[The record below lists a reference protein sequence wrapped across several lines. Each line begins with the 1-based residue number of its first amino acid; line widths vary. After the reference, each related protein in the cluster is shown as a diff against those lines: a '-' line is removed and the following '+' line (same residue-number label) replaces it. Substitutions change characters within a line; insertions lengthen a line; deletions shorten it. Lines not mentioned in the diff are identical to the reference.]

1 MKRSFIFVICLAIFN
16 ACGGGGEKNINLEK
30 IEIKDILIKNSWY
43 EVCDNNKSYKFD
55 FYNKKY
61 IKTIYNDT
69 NFTKKKESLTY
80 EIMDYNDIGFETKN
94 EICKSSNILI
104 LDENNTINTN
114 LILFECINK
123 ANSNEIN
130 LIFAWKSKKLAKQNI
145 EECIQ

>member
-1 MKRSFIFVICLAIFN
+1 M
-16 ACGGGGEKNINLEK
+16 
-30 IEIKDILIKNSWY
+30 
-43 EVCDNNKSYKFD
+43 CDNNKSYKFD
-55 FYNKKY
+55 FYNDKY

-69 NFTKKKESLTY
+69 NFTKKKEILTY
-80 EIMDYNDIGFETKN
+80 EIMDYNDIGFKTKN
-94 EICKSSNILI
+94 DICKSSNILI

-130 LIFAWKSKKLAKQNI
+130 LLSAWKSKKLAKQNI